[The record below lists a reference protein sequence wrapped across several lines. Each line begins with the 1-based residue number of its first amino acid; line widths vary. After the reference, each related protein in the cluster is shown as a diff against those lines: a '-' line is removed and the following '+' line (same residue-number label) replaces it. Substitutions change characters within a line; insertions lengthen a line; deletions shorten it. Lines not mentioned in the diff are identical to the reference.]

1 MRDRRTILTLVL
13 MPLLLYPLLSMTL
26 QRFLASSKVDAGT
39 AYRIAVRGEEE
50 NAVVRTLLDDPLSQP
65 PAEILAA
72 NDAAVAKFEIFAPR
86 DQTPEQTLEQG
97 LVDLAIEVI
106 PGRPPRLDLI
116 ARKTD
121 PSSLA
126 ARRIFVERLQ
136 WLKLGLAQRRLSAIA
151 PGRPNPLPE
160 ISVRSLEGTQRGSM
174 LATLVPLVLVL
185 MTITGAV
192 YPAIDLTAG
201 ERERGTIEALI
212 ASPISRGQ
220 ILFAKYTAV
229 VTVALLTAVV
239 NLVAMLITLKAGG
252 LMPLLTGGDAGVPWR
267 ALLQIF
273 GLLVLFSGFFS
284 AVLLSLTSFAK
295 SFKEAQ
301 AYLIPLM
308 LLSLAPGVLSLI
320 PGVQLT
326 PKLAVIPLVN
336 IILLARE
343 LLAGSVDPVSA
354 TAAVLSTI
362 AYAAAALGI
371 AAKLFGSDAVLRG
384 SEVSAASLFTR
395 PQRPSDVPTPATA
408 ALVLAAIFPIYFW
421 VSNSLAQSARATPAN
436 AASGSEVVQGA
447 IKEVAQQMPSD
458 EVNLSR
464 ALLSSAAALAIVFG
478 GVPLLAAWFGRDAMV
493 STFRLRSP
501 LTPSQLILATAGAGV
516 MGLGLWGLA
525 HESFLL
531 TSGGMAPERLELARQ
546 LLERLGQVPL
556 WLVLLALAIAPGV
569 IEELCFRGYLF
580 SAFSK
585 VMSPTRTILLTSVLF
600 GLFHVLTGNSLL
612 VERFVPTTLMGL
624 FLGWVAYRTGSV
636 WPGMLLHAVHNGFL
650 NTLGRYRD
658 KLAFLG
664 TVDQEWAH
672 LPPTWLVATTAVAIL
687 GVALVAYATRPFPNS
702 ITGRVIEPAG
712 S

>member
-1 MRDRRTILTLVL
+1 M
-13 MPLLLYPLLSMTL
+13 
-26 QRFLASSKVDAGT
+26 
-39 AYRIAVRGEEE
+39 
-50 NAVVRTLLDDPLSQP
+50 
-65 PAEILAA
+65 
-72 NDAAVAKFEIFAPR
+72 
-86 DQTPEQTLEQG
+86 
-97 LVDLAIEVI
+97 AIEVI
-106 PGRPPRLDLI
+106 PGRPPTLDLI

-121 PSSLA
+121 ASSLA

-160 ISVRSLEGTQRGSM
+160 INVRSLEGTQRGSM
-174 LATLVPLVLVL
+174 LATLVPLILVL

-201 ERERGTIEALI
+201 ERERGTIESLI

-239 NLVAMLITLKAGG
+239 NLLAMLITLKAGG
-252 LMPLLTGGDAGVPWR
+252 LMPLLTGGDPGVPWR

-354 TAAVLSTI
+354 AAAVLSTI

-395 PQRPSDVPTPATA
+395 PQRTSDVPTPATA

-421 VSNSLAQSARATPAN
+421 VSNSLAQSARATPAI
-436 AASGSEVVQGA
+436 AASGSEVEQPVAAGT
-447 IKEVAQQMPSD
+447 IKEIAPEVSSGN
-458 EVNLSR
+458 VNLSR
-464 ALLSSAAALAIVFG
+464 ALLSSAAALTIVFG
-478 GVPLLAAWFGRDAMV
+478 GVPLLAAWFGRDALV
-493 STFRLRSP
+493 TTFRLRSP
-501 LTPSQLILATAGAGV
+501 LTPSKLILATAGAGV

-546 LLERLGQVPL
+546 LLQRLGQVPL
-556 WLVLLALAIAPGV
+556 WLVLLALAVAPGV
-569 IEELCFRGYLF
+569 IEEFCFRGYLF
-580 SAFSK
+580 SAFAK

-600 GLFHVLTGNSLL
+600 GLFHVLTGSSLL

-636 WPGMLLHAVHNGFL
+636 WAGMLLHAVHNGFL

-672 LPPTWLVATTAVAIL
+672 LPPAWLVATTAVAML
-687 GVALVAYATRPFPNS
+687 GIALVAYATRPFPSS
-702 ITGRVIEPAG
+702 ITGRLIEPAG